1 MNSAPIETKNDKKS
15 EFEAEIDMYKRSLKE
30 YGDKIDEFLA
40 ILPEIE
46 LIEGQEDEWKR
57 IVEVNKDDDYSKA
70 VIDFAENLAK
80 VLQIFK
86 KSGKTLDHD
95 EICAVE
101 RFVDSSG
108 ITGFMYDAARSVLKR
123 VWPYYSDFYS
133 REE

>member
-1 MNSAPIETKNDKKS
+1 MNSAPAETKNDIKS
-15 EFEAEIDMYKRSLKE
+15 EFEAEIEMFRRAYREYKR
-30 YGDKIDEFLA
+30 GVNEFLT

-70 VIDFAENLAK
+70 VIDYAENLAK
-80 VLQIFK
+80 VLQMFK

-95 EICAVE
+95 GIRIVE
-101 RFVDSSG
+101 HFVDDAG
-108 ITGFMYDAARSVLKR
+108 ITGFMYDAAKSTLKR
-123 VWPYYSDFYS
+123 VWPYYSDFYN